1 MNKFEGF
8 ETAIVAVVVGLAEAG
23 AMTLAL
29 ACGFVWCVILF
40 GGV

>member
-1 MNKFEGF
+1 MNRF
-8 ETAIVAVVVGLAEAG
+8 ETAIVGAIVGLAEFG
-23 AMTLAL
+23 AITLAL

>member
-1 MNKFEGF
+1 MNRF
-8 ETAIVAVVVGLAEAG
+8 ETAVVATIVGLAELG
-23 AMTLAL
+23 AITLAL

>member
-1 MNKFEGF
+1 MNKFE
-8 ETAIVAVVVGLAEAG
+8 AIAVATIVGIAELG
-23 AMTLAL
+23 AITLAL